1 MTVEK
6 NSGLCIYA
14 NWYTNTTQNIKME
27 RIFLMICE
35 FGE

>member
-14 NWYTNTTQNIKME
+14 NWYNQLFLYSIKDK
-27 RIFLMICE
+27 IKGFQGFAL
-35 FGE
+35 